1 MNMPRFSNVP
11 SLQSLLLSRPVA
23 RVQTLGMAL
32 ALGLFSAGWNPLLAR
47 AESPLLNLYL
57 PAYTGKKANNP
68 LTPAI
73 CAIPAEAQ
81 AENTAQPTRIIG
93 NGTAASCTSEAVV
106 AAVAQGGIITFNC
119 GPNPVTITMN
129 ATAKIVNNTGPKI
142 VLDGGNK
149 VTLSGA
155 GARRI
160 LYMNTCD
167 QNQVWTTSHCQDQD
181 HPQLTVQN
189 LHFTQGNQAGTSGT
203 DGGGAIFVR
212 GGRFKVVNC
221 RFTNNQCAP
230 TGPDVGG
237 AAIRVFDQ
245 YQDLPVYI
253 VNSIFGGSPA
263 EANVC
268 ANGGGL
274 SSIGVSFT
282 VLNSQFTY
290 NRAIGYGANPART
303 GTPGGGSGG
312 AIYNDGNTFNLNIC
326 GTTIAHNQAQ
336 EGGGAIFFVSN
347 DRTGS
352 MQLTSSTLQDNPSL
366 GFENYPGIFY
376 LANTPPRF
384 VNSVVE

>member
-1 MNMPRFSNVP
+1 
-11 SLQSLLLSRPVA
+11 
-23 RVQTLGMAL
+23 MAQ
-32 ALGLFSAGWNPLLAR
+32 

-57 PAYTGKKANNP
+57 PAYIGGDSVS
-68 LTPAI
+68 TPSPGA
-73 CAIPAEAQ
+73 CAIPADV
-81 AENTAQPTRIIG
+81 AENTALPTRVIG

-106 AAVAQGGIITFNC
+106 AAVALGGIITFNC

-129 ATAKIVNNTGPKI
+129 ATAKIVNNAGPKI

-189 LHFTQGNQAGTSGT
+189 LHFTQGYQAGTTGT

-212 GGRFKVVNC
+212 GGRFKAVNC

-245 YQDLPVYI
+245 YQDFLPVYI
-253 VNSIFGGSPA
+253 VNSIFGGSQA

-268 ANGGGL
+268 SNGGGL

-282 VLNSQFTY
+282 VLNSQFTD
-290 NRAIGYGANPART
+290 NCAIGYGADPART
-303 GTPGGGSGG
+303 GSPGGGSGG
-312 AIYNDGNTFNLNIC
+312 AIYNRWQHLC
-326 GTTIAHNQAQ
+326 PQ
-336 EGGGAIFFVSN
+336 
-347 DRTGS
+347 
-352 MQLTSSTLQDNPSL
+352 
-366 GFENYPGIFY
+366 Y
-376 LANTPPRF
+376 LWDHHRP
-384 VNSVVE
+384 